1 MKRKL
6 IVGFD
11 DLFESAHPR
20 TLEELLLEVLNGIS
34 QFWLLRCVTQLLGY
48 VNQVPATERTHTMDM
63 GRIFGEIGLRQKPY
77 ARDYHQ
83 QVTNFGWSYGKG
95 EVNVLHPKPLLQLFQ
110 FGFKRPDEPH
120 TVSDEELEIRLFVA
134 CLLLNTPY
142 INQQSAANKAAEQ
155 LLPAATVARFA
166 LTSMFSDFELV
177 NQRPAQILWAQLM
190 KSVRFFEFMESQP
203 RFAPLMRAFL
213 EYHGC
218 ADWQEYTRQ
227 LSGMVKPIIYD
238 NTPGRI
244 NLTVTAGDEFEAGR
258 AFLSRFALKPGQAL
272 DEDDFISLRSTPLYE
287 EEPGNFVLV
296 YPVLAVETLHKGL
309 YFQFSRL
316 NDALPEG
323 EHIKGWR
330 PIYCDHY
337 SEQYLLN
344 RLLDSSFQSRGMAL
358 SGTVIKESRTLK
370 GQAEPDYYFRDGQR
384 AILFESK
391 DVLVPQSAKAGT
403 DFPAYLEEVR
413 KRFHYEINDKGKE
426 VGKATRQLLR
436 NVARLLNHELSL
448 DTDYDKATLVIY
460 PVLVLH
466 DRLYNVPGLN
476 VLVNDWF
483 QQDLAEHASKGLQ
496 VQNVR
501 PLVIVDVD
509 TILAFHEHFR
519 DQRLVFEDVLDAY
532 YQYLHPDLGRA
543 ENNSEVERLMMQ
555 EALPFA
561 LFLENYAGEKGL
573 APVPTE
579 ALYALLPIINKGAA
593 PEDKTL
599 VDE

>member
-11 DLFESAHPR
+11 DLFESTQPR
-20 TLEELLLEVLNGIS
+20 TPEELLVEVLSGVS
-34 QFWLLRCVTQLLGY
+34 QFWLLRGVTQLLGY

-63 GRIFGEIGLRQKPY
+63 ERIFGELGLRQKSY
-77 ARDYHQ
+77 ARDYHR
-83 QVTNFGWSYGKG
+83 QVTRFGWSRGKG

-120 TVSDEELEIRLFVA
+120 TVSDEELEVRLFVA
-134 CLLLNTPY
+134 CLVLNTPY
-142 INQQSAANKAAEQ
+142 IDQQSAASSTAEQ

-190 KSVRFFEFMESQP
+190 KSVRFFEFMESEP

-213 EYHGC
+213 DHHGC
-218 ADWQEYTRQ
+218 TDWQQYVRQ
-227 LSGMVKPIIYD
+227 LSGMVKPVIYD

-244 NLTVTAGDEFEAGR
+244 NLTVTPGDDFEAGR
-258 AFLSRFALKPGQAL
+258 TFLSRFALTPGQIL
-272 DEDDFISLRSTPLYE
+272 EEDDFISLRSTPLYE
-287 EEPGNFVLV
+287 EEPGNFVLI

-330 PIYCDHY
+330 PIYCDYY

-344 RLLDSSFQSRGMAL
+344 NLLATSFQGRGITL

-413 KRFHYEINDKGKE
+413 KRFHYEVNDKGKE

-436 NVARLLNHELSL
+436 NVARLLNHELPL
-448 DTDYDKATLVIY
+448 DTDYDKATLIIY

-483 QQDLAEHASKGLQ
+483 QQDLAEQASNGLQ

-519 DQRLVFEDVLDAY
+519 NQELIVEDVLEEY
-532 YQYLHPDLGRA
+532 YQYLHPDFGQAGSEA
-543 ENNSEVERLMMQ
+543 EAEQLVIQ

-561 LFLENYAGEKGL
+561 LFLENYAGKKGL
-573 APVPTE
+573 TPVPTE
-579 ALYALLPIINKGAA
+579 ALHALLPIINKGAN
-593 PEDKTL
+593 PEDEAL
-599 VDE
+599 ISE